1 MSDIELL
8 ISEKSRKKEDKNPP
22 YLNRMML
29 CKSCRKI
36 HQNLE
41 KILKCPSETDLQKN
55 LAEKSYRVMSCSGNK
70 TIHQHQNDELYVHEI
85 KDREGEGQ

>member
-41 KILKCPSETDLQKN
+41 KILKCPSETDVQKN
-55 LAEKSYRVMSCSGNK
+55 LAEKSYRVMSCSGNRCS
-70 TIHQHQNDELYVHEI
+70 LYKEEI
-85 KDREGEGQ
+85 VEKI